1 MGGRWGRDGRDRA
14 HVGVYAGA
22 AERVAAAVI
31 LLAALLS
38 AVAGAA
44 SSCAGGGATSTT
56 VVAQTTSQSI
66 RPGTTAAGEAPVGGA
81 EQKARDF
88 VGLLASGSF
97 AEAETRMDDT
107 MKKALPLETLAEVW
121 RGIEAQPGAFG
132 QVQSTRTEQS
142 GAYTIV
148 YVTSAFGTQT
158 LDAKVVFDAAGKVA
172 GLFFVPTAAGGAG
185 TDTSYEPPAYVVAEG
200 FSEEE
205 VTVGSGTWALPG
217 TLSLPKGTAPFPA
230 LVLVHGSG
238 PQDRDESIGPNKP
251 FRDLAGGLASQ
262 GVAVLRYE
270 KRTKVYARQMAASA
284 DQITTKEETTDDAVE
299 AVKLLRGRPDVDP
312 RRIFVLGHSLGGTL
326 APRIGA
332 ASGDVAGLV
341 VLAGAARPLEDVILD
356 QTTYLL
362 GLQAGPSAAERTAQ
376 IDEVRGQV
384 AKVKDPA
391 LSADT
396 PAAELPLGIPAAYW
410 LDLRGYDPPAAAA
423 DLAKPVLVL
432 QGGRDYQVTT
442 TDYDLWRAAL
452 AGRAGADFKLYPDLN
467 HLFMTGSGKG
477 IPAEYESV
485 GHVAA
490 PVVADIATWIAAH

>member
-1 MGGRWGRDGRDRA
+1 MGGGQGRDRGN
-14 HVGVYAGA
+14 VGAVVAMA
-22 AERVAAAVI
+22 PRFAAAVI
-31 LLAALLS
+31 LLAVVMPAVVL
-38 AVAGAA
+38 AVA
-44 SSCAGGGATSTT
+44 SCGGGEATSTT
-56 VVAQTTSQSI
+56 VVTPTASPPTGPATTGGGQA
-66 RPGTTAAGEAPVGGA
+66 TEGEAQ
-81 EQKARDF
+81 QKARDF

-107 MKKALPLETLAEVW
+107 MRKALPQNMLADVW
-121 RGIEAQPGAFG
+121 QGIESQTGAFG
-132 QVQSTRTEQS
+132 EVQSSRIEQS
-142 GAYTIV
+142 GAYTVV
-148 YVTSAFGTQT
+148 YVTGSFGTHT
-158 LDAKVVFDAAGKVA
+158 LDVKVVFDAAGKVA
-172 GLFFVPTAAGGAG
+172 GLFFVPTAAAGGTG
-185 TDTSYEPPAYVVAEG
+185 TGTSYEPPAYVVADA
-200 FSEEE
+200 FSEQE
-205 VTVGSGTWALPG
+205 VTVGSGTWALRG
-217 TLSLPKGTAPFPA
+217 TLSLPKGTTLFPA
-230 LVLVHGSG
+230 VVLVHGSG

-251 FRDLAGGLASQ
+251 FRDLAGGLASR

-270 KRTKVYARQMAASA
+270 KRTKAYAQQMAASV
-284 DQITTKEETTDDAVE
+284 DQITPKEETIDDALA
-299 AVKLLRGRPDVDP
+299 AVKLLGNHPEIDP
-312 RRIFVLGHSLGGTL
+312 GRIFVLGHSLGGTL

-332 ASGDVAGLV
+332 ASADVAGLV
-341 VLAGAARPLEDVILD
+341 VLAGTARPLEDVILD

-362 GLQAGPSAAERTAQ
+362 GLQTGLSAAERTAQ

-423 DLAKPVLVL
+423 GLAKPVLVL

-442 TDYDLWRAAL
+442 ADYDLWRAAL

-467 HLFMTGSGKG
+467 HLFMTGSGKS

-490 PVVADIATWIAAH
+490 PVVADIASWIAAH